1 MAMSIRTR
9 RVIVGASLV
18 AAGALGTLLIL
29 RLLAGDDDE
38 NPIRVKNKELR
49 IESEDKEGAWTKV
62 PAASEKWRLN
72 VANRYSAT
80 QYVVTAYGANPDPEA
95 CKNQLTGTIVEV
107 AYKYP
112 NNAQGQPPETT
123 QTLTFSLVQSGP
135 KTVPLL
141 DSTTPMTEDNS
152 KKVKKLRMSD
162 DKVGGITRLTVKKD
176 LSDAGTSCS
185 FPADRRVAVEICM
198 HNCS

>member
-1 MAMSIRTR
+1 
-9 RVIVGASLV
+9 
-18 AAGALGTLLIL
+18 LI
-29 RLLAGDDDE
+29 AVSDDE

-62 PAASEKWRLN
+62 PNPGGSEKWRLN

-95 CKNQLTGTIVEV
+95 CKNQLTGTIVQV

-112 NNAQGQPPETT
+112 NTAQGQPPETT
-123 QTLTFSLVQSGP
+123 QTFTFTLVQSGQN
-135 KTVPLL
+135 TVPLL
-141 DSTTPMTEDNS
+141 ESTAPMTENNA

-162 DKVGGITRLTVKKD
+162 DKVGGITELTVKKD